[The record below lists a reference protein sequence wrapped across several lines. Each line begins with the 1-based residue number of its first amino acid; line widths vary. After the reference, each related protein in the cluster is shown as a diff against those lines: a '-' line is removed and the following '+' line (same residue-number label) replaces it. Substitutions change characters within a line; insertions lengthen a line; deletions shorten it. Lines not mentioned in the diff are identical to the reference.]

1 MLTGTLRT
9 GAGGYCLFTCLTT
22 VRTVLA
28 GVTPAWLV
36 STIFLITDRWFC
48 IRLGHGWISCSTVA
62 TEILPHQRQP
72 KQRPGTF
79 RSRAFY
85 FRLRN
90 VPAVLGDNVSVA
102 SSTVFPLLSLKY
114 L

>member
-9 GAGGYCLFTCLTT
+9 GAGGYGLFARLTT

-28 GVTPAWLV
+28 GVTSAWLV

-48 IRLGHGWISCSTVA
+48 IWIGHGGISCSSVA
-62 TEILPHQRQP
+62 TEILSHQRQP

-85 FRLRN
+85 VRLRN
-90 VPAVLGDNVSVA
+90 VSAVLGDNVSVA
-102 SSTVFPLLSLKY
+102 PSTVFPLLNLKY